1 MAKDDIQM
9 VPIDDLHFEKKADSL
24 PAELI
29 NRITLIYHTF
39 RPYLNASLEQ
49 TIDNFKYDTNP
60 DKEIA
65 LWERMGQTVLTLKYQ
80 DNWTDEKI
88 AMAVKVVLGLS
99 MGQIQGNEL
108 GEEDTQRVVAIW
120 ADRNPK

>member
-1 MAKDDIQM
+1 MTSDDIQM
-9 VPIDDLHFEKKADSL
+9 VPIDDLNFEKKADSL
-24 PAELI
+24 SAELI
-29 NRITLIYHTF
+29 DRITLIYHTF

-80 DNWTDEKI
+80 DNWPDEKI
-88 AMAVKVVLGLS
+88 TKGVKVVLGLS
-99 MGQIQGNEL
+99 MGQIEGNEL
-108 GEEDTQRVVAIW
+108 GDEDTQRIVAIW
-120 ADRNPK
+120 SNRQPR